1 MHRAFRI
8 GEGPQMSTSNEMT
21 SREEQLQ
28 QLLTAHE
35 AQRESLQAR
44 TRRFLPAVGVTV
56 IAAVATIAAGIVLFI
71 TPPQIHHER
80 VSAPL
85 TCSPL
90 SDQTVVDVSY
100 MALEDTSE
108 FMDAAEKTEN
118 NPFMFGVDYSE
129 LNVNCLHARDQRL
142 AVLTVAVVAGATVI
156 LIALYWLAQCL
167 TARRVL
173 QRQTE
178 IAEVNRLLRNDT
190 DH

>member
-1 MHRAFRI
+1 
-8 GEGPQMSTSNEMT
+8 MSTSNEMT

-44 TRRFLPAVGVTV
+44 TRRFLPAVAVTV

-90 SDQTVVDVSY
+90 SAQTAVVVPY
-100 MALEDTSE
+100 MALEDASE
-108 FMDAAEKTEN
+108 FLDAAHKAEN
-118 NPFMFGVDYSE
+118 DPFEFVGADFSE
-129 LNVNCLHARDQRL
+129 LNANCLHARDHRL
-142 AVLTVAVVAGATVI
+142 AVLTVTVVAGATVS
-156 LIALYWLAQCL
+156 LIALYWLAQCF

-173 QRQTE
+173 QRRTE
-178 IAEVNRLLRNDT
+178 IAEINRLLRNDT
-190 DH
+190 DR

>member
-1 MHRAFRI
+1 
-8 GEGPQMSTSNEMT
+8 MSTSNEMT

-44 TRRFLPAVGVTV
+44 ARRFLPAVGVTV

-71 TPPQIHHER
+71 TPPQIHHKR
-80 VSAPL
+80 IPAPL

-90 SDQTVVDVSY
+90 SAQTVVNASY
-100 MALEDTSE
+100 MALEDPSE
-108 FMDAAEKTEN
+108 FLDAAEKAEN
-118 NPFMFGVDYSE
+118 NPLMFGADYSE
-129 LNVNCLHARDQRL
+129 LNANCLHARDHRL
-142 AVLTVAVVAGATVI
+142 AVLTVTVVAGATVS

-173 QRQTE
+173 QRRTE
-178 IAEVNRLLRNDT
+178 TAEVNRLLRNDT